1 MTMGTPSTTVTAKPA
16 KRPVLD
22 VSRVAERFLKDI
34 REDLEGD
41 RLVCP
46 TLPDVALRV
55 RKVLEDPEAS
65 SADIAKAVR
74 TDPALSAQLVRVA
87 NSAYYHSATPAK
99 DIGAA
104 VIRLGDEV
112 VQHIVMLLVVA
123 QLYRAEARSGIRKHL
138 QRLWHHST
146 LVATICELLAQRYT
160 MLQPEVAMLAGLVH
174 DIGVLPVLVR
184 AQKVEAIMA
193 DERILYQLLEELH
206 PQAGRVVLQRWHFPP
221 DLIAVAAEHENLQRR
236 SSELPDYVDLVQIA
250 NLLSYAGS
258 EHPLADE
265 DPAALNATRKLGAM
279 PEEFDDILR
288 YASAEVGGLRA
299 LLQRDS

>member
-1 MTMGTPSTTVTAKPA
+1 MSTPSTTITAKPA
-16 KRPVLD
+16 KRLVLD

-55 RKVLEDPEAS
+55 RKVLEDPDAS
-65 SADIAKAVR
+65 TADIAKAVR

-87 NSAYYHSATPAK
+87 NSAYYQSATPAK
-99 DIGAA
+99 DINAA
-104 VIRLGDEV
+104 VTRLGDDV

-123 QLYRAEARSGIRKHL
+123 QLYRAEARAGIRKHL
-138 QRLWHHST
+138 QRLWQHST

-160 MLQPEVAMLAGLVH
+160 MLQPEVAMLAGLIH

-193 DERILYQLLEELH
+193 DERILQHLLEELH

-221 DLIAVAAEHENLQRR
+221 DLIAVAAEHENFQRR
-236 SSELPDYVDLVQIA
+236 SGELPDYVDLVQVA
-250 NLLSYAGS
+250 NLLCYAGTD
-258 EHPLADE
+258 HALAEE
-265 DPAALNATRKLGAM
+265 DPASLTATGKLGAA
-279 PEEFDDILR
+279 PEELDDILR

-299 LLQRDS
+299 LLHREG